1 MWWPGL
7 AKMEPCATRAAFIP
21 CGVRAGGV
29 HAAATFEMSEL
40 FLRINA
46 RCNLRNVIPLA
57 YRSLRNEDVA
67 DGLLCWRP
75 ADRAS
80 VNKTQ
85 GGGRGDERG
94 ASHYI

>member
-1 MWWPGL
+1 
-7 AKMEPCATRAAFIP
+7 
-21 CGVRAGGV
+21 V
-29 HAAATFEMSEL
+29 HAAATIEMSEL

-80 VNKTQ
+80 VNKT
-85 GGGRGDERG
+85 
-94 ASHYI
+94 